1 MMKIVSFNPN
11 PDKIP
16 EEKKVSHKDEITDDI
31 LSKKDLEELERI
43 NNLLDSINP
52 EEFSKK
58 VKVLRSIGTY
68 ADQRKTDKY
77 LYDYQDMSPY
87 NILVFVHETPIEVFN
102 TKPSLARAFVDLVSK
117 TQEKIK
123 NNNVEEPIDIEK
135 YIKKETKKGENEKD
149 DKQNPP
155 PGLRVVR

>member
-1 MMKIVSFNPN
+1 M
-11 PDKIP
+11 
-16 EEKKVSHKDEITDDI
+16 
-31 LSKKDLEELERI
+31 
-43 NNLLDSINP
+43 DSINP

-58 VKVLRSIGTY
+58 VKVLRSIGAY

-102 TKPSLARAFVDLVSK
+102 TKPSLARAFVDLISK

-123 NNNVEEPIDIEK
+123 NNNIEEPIDIEK